1 MYSDLS
7 RKTKDNRV
15 TRESSLLGAV
25 GVEVEGEKNESIQYK
40 KARIISN
47 HLKFA
52 N

>member
-25 GVEVEGEKNESIQYK
+25 GVEGEKNESIQYK